1 MSDIVDAP
9 TEDPFDAIV
18 DTPFDAA
25 LSERYL
31 IYAMST
37 ITARSLPDLRD
48 GLKPVHR
55 RLLWAMR
62 LLKLDPASGYKKC
75 ARVVGDVIGKYHP
88 HGDQSVYDAMVRLAQ
103 TFSLR
108 YPLVDGQGNFG
119 NIDGDNA
126 AAYRYTEARLTK
138 TAIELMNGLDENATD
153 FRPTYNGEDEE
164 PEVMPGLFPN
174 LLANGASGIAVGM
187 ATSIPSHNAAE
198 IMDAAMLLID
208 NPQASHEQLMEIVRG
223 PDFATGGVLV
233 DSPSVIS
240 AAYASGRGAMRVRA
254 RFSNGWQDDKK
265 WEPTGV
271 EKLPGGTW
279 QLVVS
284 EIPYQVQK
292 GKLIEQIA
300 QLIADKKLPILDDI
314 RDESDEHVRI
324 VLVPKSRNVDPEDLK
339 NALFRLTDLETRFSL
354 NMNVL
359 DSDRTPKVMGLGEV
373 LLHWLRHQI
382 DVLVRKSQHR
392 LEKIDGRLEL
402 LQGYIIAFLNLDR
415 IIEIIRSEDEP
426 KPVMMAEF
434 QLNDR
439 QAEAILNMRL
449 RSLRRLEE
457 MELRRELDA
466 LEAERED
473 LVKLIE
479 SPALQKKRLKK
490 DLSALRKNY
499 AEETALGRRRTSLE
513 EAGQAREI
521 SLEAFVEREPV
532 TVIMSKRGWIKAM
545 KGHADLSARADF
557 KFKEGDG
564 PAFAF
569 HTQTTDKILI
579 ATANGRF
586 YTLGA
591 DKLPGARGFGEP
603 VSTMIDMEAGNDIV
617 AVFPAVADGRMLLA
631 ATTGKGFIAR
641 ISDVIAET
649 RKGRGVVTLKPG
661 TRLKVVRLAPPETAD
676 EDALRDQYV
685 AVVGDN
691 RKLVVFPMTEIPEMS
706 KGQGVTLQRYK
717 DGGLADAIC
726 FRMSEG
732 LSWAMGG
739 DSGRMR
745 TENDMSLWRVARGAA
760 GRLPPQGFPRNNQ
773 FD

>member
-1 MSDIVDAP
+1 MSEIIDAP
-9 TEDPFDAIV
+9 EEDPFDAIV
-18 DTPFDAA
+18 DAPFDAA

-126 AAYRYTEARLTK
+126 AAYRYTEARLTR

-198 IMDAAMLLID
+198 IIDAAMLLID
-208 NPQASHEQLMEIVRG
+208 EPQASHEQLMDIVRG

-233 DSPSVIS
+233 DSRAVIS
-240 AAYASGRGAMRVRA
+240 AAYAGGRGAMRVRA
-254 RFSNGWQDDKK
+254 RFSNGWQDGA

-271 EKLPGGTW
+271 EKLTGGTW

-359 DSDRTPKVMGLGEV
+359 DADRTPKVMGLGEV
-373 LLHWLRHQI
+373 LLRWLKHQI
-382 DVLVRKSQHR
+382 EVLVRKSQHR
-392 LEKIDGRLEL
+392 LEKIDSRLEL
-402 LQGYIIAFLNLDR
+402 LQGYIIAYLNLDR
-415 IIEIIRSEDEP
+415 IIEIIRTEDEP

-457 MELRRELDA
+457 MELRRELEG
-466 LEAERED
+466 LQAEREG
-473 LVKLIE
+473 LVKLLE
-479 SPALQKKRLKK
+479 SPTLQKKRLKK
-490 DLSALRKNY
+490 DLDALRKSY
-499 AEETALGRRRTSLE
+499 AEETELGRRRTSLE

-569 HTQTTDKILI
+569 HAQTTDKILI

-603 VSTMIDMEAGNDIV
+603 VSTMIDIETGNDII
-617 AVFPAVADGRMLLA
+617 AVFTAVPDGRMLLA

-641 ISDVIAET
+641 MSDVVAET
-649 RKGRGVVTLKPG
+649 RKGRGVVRLKPG
-661 TRLKVVRLAPPETAD
+661 TRLKVVRLAPSENAD
-676 EDALRDQYV
+676 EAILRDQYV